1 MMNSQKQLLA
11 EYDSICIWFKNSL
24 VGFTDEETNQRL
36 NKNMNHAKYIAGHLL
51 NTQYAF
57 AMIGGVTIER
67 KWDELF
73 AGRGKTKALD
83 DFPYPSIE
91 EIKNEWEQLN
101 LKVRENLNALTEDD
115 LNKEIPD
122 SPLSQS
128 KVFDTTVGDFWAFIN
143 IHQVYHIG
151 QIGIL
156 RRGFGKEP
164 MKYR

>member
-1 MMNSQKQLLA
+1 MKQLLA
-11 EYDSICIWFKNSL
+11 QYDSIYIWFKNAL
-24 VGFTDEETNQRL
+24 VGFTDKETNQRL
-36 NKNMNHAKYIAGHLL
+36 NKDMNPVKYIAGHLL

-57 AMIGGVTIER
+57 AMIAKVPVER

-73 AGRGKTKALD
+73 AGQGKTKALD
-83 DFPYPSIE
+83 DYPYPTIE
-91 EIKNEWEQLN
+91 EIKHEWEKLYQPIRKGLI
-101 LKVRENLNALTEDD
+101 ALTEEDR
-115 LNKEIPD
+115 NKEIPE

-128 KVFDTTVGDFWAFIN
+128 QVFDTTVGDFWAFFT
-143 IHQVYHIG
+143 IHQIYHIG

>member
-1 MMNSQKQLLA
+1 MNSQKQLLA
-11 EYDSICIWFKNSL
+11 QFDSIYIWFKNAL
-24 VGFTDEETNQRL
+24 IDFTDEETNKRL
-36 NKNMNHAKYIAGHLL
+36 NKNMNHVKYIAGHLL
-51 NTQYAF
+51 NSQYAF
-57 AMIGGVTIER
+57 AMIGGVKVER

-91 EIKNEWEQLN
+91 EIKKEWEQLYPS
-101 LKVRENLNALTEDD
+101 VREGLDKLKDDD

-128 KVFDTTVGDFWAFIN
+128 KVFDTTVGDLWAFLN
-143 IHQVYHIG
+143 IHQIYHLG